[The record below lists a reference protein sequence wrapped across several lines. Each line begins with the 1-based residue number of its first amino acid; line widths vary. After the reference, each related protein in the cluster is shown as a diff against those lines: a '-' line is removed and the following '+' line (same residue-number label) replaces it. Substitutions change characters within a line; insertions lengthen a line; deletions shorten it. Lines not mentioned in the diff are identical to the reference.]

1 MNNSRSFDR
10 AADYYDQT
18 RPLPEPAASRGIQA
32 LYDIIGPG
40 ARVLEVGAGTGRIS
54 IPLLQRGVDL
64 IGCDLSSSM
73 LRRLQNKFPA
83 APIARADAS
92 RLPFPTAS
100 FEVVMTVHVLH
111 LVPSWREALREF
123 RRLLKP
129 GGAYLNVKTWA
140 SAGVS
145 IREQMRLHWQAWLA
159 ARGVDARQP
168 GVQNQAEF
176 QQELR
181 SLAKD
186 VTELE
191 VLRYPLVFTL
201 QGELER
207 FASRIASDT
216 WEVPDDLF
224 DASQDELR
232 DWVRQEYADLDQPR
246 QDELR
251 FAIDVAHF

>member
-1 MNNSRSFDR
+1 
-10 AADYYDQT
+10 
-18 RPLPEPAASRGIQA
+18 
-32 LYDIIGPG
+32 
-40 ARVLEVGAGTGRIS
+40 
-54 IPLLQRGVDL
+54 
-64 IGCDLSSSM
+64 
-73 LRRLQNKFPA
+73 
-83 APIARADAS
+83 
-92 RLPFPTAS
+92 
-100 FEVVMTVHVLH
+100 
-111 LVPSWREALREF
+111 
-123 RRLLKP
+123 
-129 GGAYLNVKTWA
+129 
-140 SAGVS
+140 
-145 IREQMRLHWQAWLA
+145 MRLHWQAWLA

-186 VTELE
+186 VTEVE

-201 QGELER
+201 RGELER

-232 DWVRQEYADLDQPR
+232 DWVRQEYTDLDQPR